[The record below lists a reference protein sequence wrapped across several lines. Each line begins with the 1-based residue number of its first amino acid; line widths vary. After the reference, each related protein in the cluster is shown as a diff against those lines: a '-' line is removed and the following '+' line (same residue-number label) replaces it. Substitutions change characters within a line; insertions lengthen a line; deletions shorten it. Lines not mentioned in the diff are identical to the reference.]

1 MIDPVRFRR
10 ILVQLLKVLIIVE
23 LVGAFAEGTS
33 GGHWSRFGV
42 DLIIAGILYVAGER
56 ITAVLQE
63 RRDTA
68 RKRMEQAG
76 DNIRLW
82 DALIFSLLWTDQ
94 IYAGIPAD
102 RRRLVVIAYTLIAF
116 GLIAA
121 FVRIGS
127 GLMPLV
133 IAGGLVLGAVNL
145 ITWLISLERGE
156 RETLQTELRLAHDVQ
171 VSLMPKEQ
179 PVVPGFDIAGMSVPA
194 KEVGGDLFDYLY
206 LGDGGTRLGISVVDV
221 SGKGMQA
228 AMAAV
233 FTSGAYASEARQFR
247 SPADV
252 LSRLNRA
259 VYHHSRRGHFVSFLL
274 AGLDAGTRTLYYAN
288 AGQTKPLLR
297 SGGDVRWLEVDGVHF
312 PLGAQPETT
321 YQESAVVV
329 TPGDIVCLLTDGFT
343 EAMNDARDP
352 FGQERVE
359 AVFRRPDLAVLTAAE
374 IVQVLSG
381 EVRRHVGEAPQHDD
395 MTMVVIK
402 AVA

>member
-10 ILVQLLKVLIIVE
+10 ILVQLLKVLIIIE
-23 LVGAFAEGTS
+23 LVGAFAEGS
-33 GGHWSRFGV
+33 HGGNWSRFGV

-56 ITAVLQE
+56 ITAALQE

-76 DNIRLW
+76 ENIRLW

-102 RRRLVVIAYTLIAF
+102 RRRLVVISYTLIAF

-194 KEVGGDLFDYLY
+194 KEVGGDLFDFLY
-206 LGDGGTRLGISVVDV
+206 LGEGGTRLGISVVDV

-233 FTSGAYASEARQFR
+233 FTSGAYASEARQYR

-297 SGGDVRWLEVDGVHF
+297 VGTDVRWLEVDGVHF

-321 YQESAVVV
+321 YQESTVVV
-329 TPGDIVCLLTDGFT
+329 TP
-343 EAMNDARDP
+343 
-352 FGQERVE
+352 
-359 AVFRRPDLAVLTAAE
+359 
-374 IVQVLSG
+374 
-381 EVRRHVGEAPQHDD
+381 
-395 MTMVVIK
+395 
-402 AVA
+402 VA